1 MHCANSHHPLA
12 FLLLQ
17 LQTLL
22 INLLKLFDNSY
33 YTDNLLLCQHV
44 LVIYFVLRKLSQCLR
59 VSQVH
64 HVYPYALQ
72 QGAWIEDAR

>member
-1 MHCANSHHPLA
+1 MRCANSHHALA

-33 YTDNLLLCQHV
+33 YTDNLFLCQHV
-44 LVIYFVLRKLSQCLR
+44 FVIYFVLRKLLRYLR
-59 VSQVH
+59 VSQVRR
-64 HVYPYALQ
+64 VYPYALQ
-72 QGAWIEDAR
+72 